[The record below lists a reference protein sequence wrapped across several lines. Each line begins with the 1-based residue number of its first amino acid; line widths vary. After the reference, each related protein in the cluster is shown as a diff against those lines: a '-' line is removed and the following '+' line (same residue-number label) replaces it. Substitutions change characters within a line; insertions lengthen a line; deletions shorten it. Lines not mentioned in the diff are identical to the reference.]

1 LTSTEIQFI
10 SMKHSTASAQL
21 K

>member
-10 SMKHSTASAQL
+10 SMKHSTVSVQL